1 MGLGLLD
8 SAPRKKVPAGCDIG
22 LAGASAV
29 ASATV
34 QRPAQRCLGRGGWT
48 PLLRGLAVV
57 RCYGLLYWMY
67 SDPCRGP

>member
-34 QRPAQRCLGRGGWT
+34 QRPAQRCLGRGGCA

-57 RCYGLLYWMY
+57 LEVSKY